1 MNTVHFLRDV
11 GKEFRIGY
19 LLSRDIVKQRLEG
32 DGISFTEFSYTLL
45 QAYDFLH
52 LFKNEKCVLQIG
64 GADQWVNI
72 VSGINYIKKMEN
84 KSAYGLTIPLLTDSN
99 NEKIGKSSGSPI
111 WLNAALTSSYDFYQ
125 FFFNMSDQDVQKFLL
140 MLTFLSKNEINDLI
154 QEHAKKPEQR
164 IAQIK
169 LAEEITRYVHGDVG
183 LEKAQIS
190 TKVLFGESI
199 NSLNYKKLLIFKG
212 DTRLLDLKRSD
223 VIGKKILDVAQL
235 SNFVESR
242 NSLKRLITGGG
253 LYIKEN
259 KVESLDQIIEEK
271 KFNRR
276 KSSSNTHWKK
286 RL

>member
-1 MNTVHFLRDV
+1 
-11 GKEFRIGY
+11 
-19 LLSRDIVKQRLEG
+19 
-32 DGISFTEFSYTLL
+32 
-45 QAYDFLH
+45 
-52 LFKNEKCVLQIG
+52 
-64 GADQWVNI
+64 
-72 VSGINYIKKMEN
+72 MEN

-125 FFFNMSDQDVQKFLL
+125 FFFQYVGSRRSKKKFLL

-271 KFNRR
+271 NLIEGKALLIRIG
-276 KSSSNTHWKK
+276 KK
-286 RL
+286 DYRIINLI